1 MYEAK
6 NNRLFYFD
14 EDLILRQKHSA
25 LKQVKIDNLMDTV
38 KNFVE
43 NTKNSAKTP
52 NIMTNIVLQNETPIR
67 LEMGKLKYIYG
78 MLGELKNKQT
88 RHGQMRCSQ

>member
-52 NIMTNIVLQNETPIR
+52 KIMTNIVLQNETPIR

-88 RHGQMRCSQ
+88 RHGKMRCSQ

>member
-78 MLGELKNKQT
+78 MLGELKNKHT